1 MKSIVHTSNNK
12 FISQRVER
20 AKKESVNQT
29 VMLMCECVAL
39 TLFDKFNF
47 SKEDVRKAISNLEYM
62 AESITQGYMS
72 REDVIKTLAD
82 EYDCAI
88 VAVDEKKNKKE

>member
-12 FISQRVER
+12 FISQKIQK
-20 AKKESVNQT
+20 AKKESVNQA

-39 TLFDKFNF
+39 TLFDKFGF
-47 SKEDVRKAISNLEYM
+47 SKEDVRKAIENLEYM
-62 AESITQGYMS
+62 ADSITQGYMS
-72 REDVIKTLAD
+72 REDVIKTLSE

-88 VAVDEKKNKKE
+88 VETKHKKE

>member
-20 AKKESVNQT
+20 AKKESVNQA

-47 SKEDVRKAISNLEYM
+47 SKEDVRKALENLEYM
-62 AESITQGYMS
+62 ADSITQGYMS
-72 REDVIKTLAD
+72 REDVIKTLAE

-88 VAVDEKKNKKE
+88 VEKRREKE